1 MTPTEREAY
10 RKLQEEIKRRKNS
23 GETNL
28 IIRNGKIV
36 QYVQKQFK
44 TRVLTNNSSTVIENK
59 DTYPTPVA
67 ANNSSTTDQ
76 NQVSM
81 SQNSHHAPATAELND
96 AHSSN
101 QNPEPMIQ
109 DDTTSS

>member
-10 RKLQEEIKRRKNS
+10 RKLQQEIKRRKNS

-59 DTYPTPVA
+59 DTHPTALA
-67 ANNSSTTDQ
+67 AINSSTTDQ

-81 SQNSHHAPATAELND
+81 PQDSHHAPVTAELND
-96 AHSSN
+96 THSSN
-101 QNPEPMIQ
+101 QNPEAMIQ